1 METKDLVNEVRSDFE
16 ERRNRRRSQE
26 SKWKLNIKFM
36 SGKQNVFLDPGGD
49 VVDERREKEVY
60 NHIAPIIETRLAKF
74 ARVNCAVN
82 VRPAGADEKDVNAAK
97 LSAKIIDATLTDNNF
112 TALSGEANYWAEL
125 TGTAF
130 YKVVWDDV
138 AGVKIAVCPPQ
149 EIYPDDLEAPSVSAL
164 RSIIHAK
171 IYPVEAIYELWGV
184 EAEPEDVDVYGLE
197 GDPVK
202 VAKDENRSGYA
213 LVLERY
219 SAPSKDEPNGRL
231 TIVAGDKLVYDGELP
246 YINAAGDKRGFPF
259 IRQCALNSPGSFFG
273 TSLIER
279 LIPVQRAYNAVKNR
293 KHEFMARLSGGVYA
307 VEDGA
312 VDVESLEE
320 EGFYP
325 GRVVVYR
332 QGSQPPVPMNPGS
345 VPAEFR
351 DEEDRLL
358 EEFRRISGVSN
369 ILNIS
374 GTGLTSMSGYAL
386 SLLLEQENARMTV
399 TTESIRAAVKEV
411 SRHILR
417 LYKQF
422 ADKKRLV
429 VISGDSG
436 AVEAV
441 AFIGSELGGDDVVQE
456 TDSEMVES
464 PATRKNMVL
473 ELMRYGLLSD
483 ENGMIS
489 NRNRAK
495 IVEMLGFGNWEAA
508 KNSEEVHLKK
518 AERENAEM
526 AAGNAVEPSE
536 LDEHDLHISEHSAY
550 AAGADVTAE
559 TLAAIEKHV
568 RRHKILLSLS
578 QQAAEMA
585 KIQ

>member
-112 TALSGEANYWAEL
+112 TTLSGEANYWAEL

-184 EAEPEDVDVYGLE
+184 EVEPEDVDVYGLE

-231 TIVAGDKLVYDGELP
+231 TIVAGDKLVYDSELP

>member
-1 METKDLVNEVRSDFE
+1 MEAKDLVNEVRSDFE

>member
-112 TALSGEANYWAEL
+112 TTLSGEANYWAEL

-273 TSLIER
+273 ASLIER

>member
-130 YKVVWDDV
+130 YKVVWDDA

-483 ENGMIS
+483 ENGIIS

>member
-130 YKVVWDDV
+130 YKVVWDDA

>member
-49 VVDERREKEVY
+49 VVDERREKEIY

-130 YKVVWDDV
+130 YKVVWDDA

-184 EAEPEDVDVYGLE
+184 EVEPEDVDVYGLE

-293 KHEFMARLSGGVYA
+293 KHEFRARLSGGVYA

>member
-184 EAEPEDVDVYGLE
+184 EVEPEDVDVYGLE

-246 YINAAGDKRGFPF
+246 YVNAAGDKRGFPF

>member
-1 METKDLVNEVRSDFE
+1 MEAKDLVNEVRSDFE

-130 YKVVWDDV
+130 YKVVWDDA

-184 EAEPEDVDVYGLE
+184 EVEPEDVDVYGLE

-246 YINAAGDKRGFPF
+246 YVNAAGDKRGFPF

>member
-1 METKDLVNEVRSDFE
+1 MDTQDLVLEIRSDFE
-16 ERRNRRRSQE
+16 ERRNRRRFQE

-36 SGKQNVFLDPGGD
+36 QGKQNVFLDPAGD
-49 VVDERREKEVY
+49 VTDDRRDKEIY

-74 ARVNCAVN
+74 SRVNCAVN
-82 VRPAGADEKDVNAAK
+82 VRPAGADEKEINAAK
-97 LSAKIIDATLTDNNF
+97 LSGKIIDATLRDNNF
-112 TALSGEANYWAEL
+112 TALVAEANYWAEL

-130 YKVVWDDV
+130 YKVVWDENG
-138 AGVKIAVCPPQ
+138 GVKIAVCPPQ
-149 EIYPDDLEAPSVSAL
+149 EIYPDDLSAPSLSSL
-164 RSIIHAK
+164 RSVIHAK

-184 EAEPEDVDVYGLE
+184 EAQPEDVDIYGLE
-197 GDPVK
+197 GDPVRLG
-202 VAKDENRSGYA
+202 KDDCRTGYA

-219 SAPSKDEPNGRL
+219 SAPSKEDPDGRL
-231 TIVAGDKLVYDGELP
+231 TIVAGDKLIHDGALP
-246 YINAAGDKRGFPF
+246 YINGANGKRGFPF
-259 IRQCALNSPGSFFG
+259 VRQCALNAPGSFFG
-273 TSLIER
+273 ASLIER

-332 QGSQPPVPMNPGS
+332 QGSNPPVPMNPGT

-351 DEEDRLL
+351 DEEDRLI
-358 EEFRRISGVSN
+358 EEFRSISGVSN
-369 ILNIS
+369 VLSVS
-374 GTGLTSMSGYAL
+374 GSGLTSMSGYAL

-399 TTESIRAAVKEV
+399 TTESIRSAAKEV
-411 SRHILR
+411 ARQSLR

-429 VISGDSG
+429 LISGDSG
-436 AVEAV
+436 ELEAV

-508 KNSEEVHLKK
+508 KSSEEVHLKK
-518 AERENAEM
+518 AERENALM
-526 AAGNAVEPSE
+526 NSGKDADASE
-536 LDEHDLHISEHSAY
+536 LDEHALHISEHSSF
-550 AAGADVTAE
+550 AAGADIGKEALE
-559 TLAAIEKHV
+559 RIEKHV
-568 RRHKILLSLS
+568 RKHKILASLS
-578 QQAAEMA
+578 AKAAAQAEM
-585 KIQ
+585 Q

>member
-112 TALSGEANYWAEL
+112 TTLSGEANYWAEL

-422 ADKKRLV
+422 ADKKRLL

-559 TLAAIEKHV
+559 TLAVIEKHV

>member
-1 METKDLVNEVRSDFE
+1 MEAKDLVNEVRSDFE

-184 EAEPEDVDVYGLE
+184 EVEPEDVDVYGLE

-246 YINAAGDKRGFPF
+246 YVNAAGDKRGFPF

-526 AAGNAVEPSE
+526 AAGNAVDPSE

-578 QQAAEMA
+578 QQAAELA

>member
-49 VVDERREKEVY
+49 VVDERKEKEVY

-112 TALSGEANYWAEL
+112 TTLSGEANYWAEL

-130 YKVVWDDV
+130 YKVVWDDA

>member
-97 LSAKIIDATLTDNNF
+97 LSGKIIDATLTDNNF
-112 TALSGEANYWAEL
+112 TTLSGEANYWAEL

-184 EAEPEDVDVYGLE
+184 EVEPEDVDVYGLE

>member
-130 YKVVWDDV
+130 YKVVWDDA

-184 EAEPEDVDVYGLE
+184 EVEPEDVDVYGLE

-246 YINAAGDKRGFPF
+246 YVNAAGDKRGFPF

-429 VISGDSG
+429 VISGESG

>member
-1 METKDLVNEVRSDFE
+1 MEAKDLVNEVRSDFE

-130 YKVVWDDV
+130 YKVVWDDT

-184 EAEPEDVDVYGLE
+184 EVEPEDVDVYGLE

-526 AAGNAVEPSE
+526 AAGKAVEPSE
-536 LDEHDLHISEHSAY
+536 LDAHDLHISEHSAY

>member
-112 TALSGEANYWAEL
+112 TTLSGEANYWAEL

-184 EAEPEDVDVYGLE
+184 EVEPEDVDVYGLE

>member
-112 TALSGEANYWAEL
+112 TTLSGEANYWAEL

-130 YKVVWDDV
+130 YKVVWDDA

-184 EAEPEDVDVYGLE
+184 EVEPEDVDVYGLE

-246 YINAAGDKRGFPF
+246 YVNAAGDKRGFPF

-279 LIPVQRAYNAVKNR
+279 LIPVQRAYNAVKNL

>member
-112 TALSGEANYWAEL
+112 TTLSGEANYWAEL

-130 YKVVWDDV
+130 YKVVWDDA

-184 EAEPEDVDVYGLE
+184 EVEPEDVDVYGLE

>member
-1 METKDLVNEVRSDFE
+1 MEAKDLVNEVRSDFE

-130 YKVVWDDV
+130 YKVVWDDA

-184 EAEPEDVDVYGLE
+184 EVEPEDVDVYGLE

-246 YINAAGDKRGFPF
+246 YVNAAGDKRGFPF

-536 LDEHDLHISEHSAY
+536 LDAHDLHISEHSAY

>member
-130 YKVVWDDV
+130 YKVVWDDA

-184 EAEPEDVDVYGLE
+184 EVEPEDVDVYGLE

-508 KNSEEVHLKK
+508 KNSEEVQLKK
-518 AERENAEM
+518 AER
-526 AAGNAVEPSE
+526 
-536 LDEHDLHISEHSAY
+536 
-550 AAGADVTAE
+550 
-559 TLAAIEKHV
+559 
-568 RRHKILLSLS
+568 
-578 QQAAEMA
+578 
-585 KIQ
+585 

>member
-130 YKVVWDDV
+130 YKVVWDDA

-184 EAEPEDVDVYGLE
+184 EVEPEDVDVYGLE

>member
-184 EAEPEDVDVYGLE
+184 EVEPEDVDVYGLE

>member
-1 METKDLVNEVRSDFE
+1 MEAKDLVNEVRSDFE

-184 EAEPEDVDVYGLE
+184 EVEPEDVDVYGLE

-231 TIVAGDKLVYDGELP
+231 TIVAGDKLVFDGELP
-246 YINAAGDKRGFPF
+246 YVNAAGDKRGFPF

-585 KIQ
+585 RIQ

>member
-1 METKDLVNEVRSDFE
+1 MEAKDLVNEVRSDFE

-184 EAEPEDVDVYGLE
+184 EVEPEDVDVYGLE

-526 AAGNAVEPSE
+526 AAGKAVEPSE

>member
-184 EAEPEDVDVYGLE
+184 EVEPEDVDVYGLE

-246 YINAAGDKRGFPF
+246 YVNAAGDKRGFPF

-526 AAGNAVEPSE
+526 AAGKAVEPSE

>member
-1 METKDLVNEVRSDFE
+1 MEAKDLVNEVRSDFE

-130 YKVVWDDV
+130 YKVVWDDA

-246 YINAAGDKRGFPF
+246 YINATGEKRGFPF

>member
-1 METKDLVNEVRSDFE
+1 MEAKDLVNEVRSDFE

-184 EAEPEDVDVYGLE
+184 EVEPEDVDVYGLE

-246 YINAAGDKRGFPF
+246 YVNAAGDKRGFPF

>member
-130 YKVVWDDV
+130 YKVVWDDA

-184 EAEPEDVDVYGLE
+184 EVEPEDVDVYGLE

-246 YINAAGDKRGFPF
+246 YVNAAGDKRGFPF

>member
-1 METKDLVNEVRSDFE
+1 MEAKDLVNEVRSDFE

-184 EAEPEDVDVYGLE
+184 EVEPEDVDVYGLE

-246 YINAAGDKRGFPF
+246 YVNAAGDKRGFPF

-526 AAGNAVEPSE
+526 AAGKAVEPSE

>member
-112 TALSGEANYWAEL
+112 TTLSGEANYWAEL

-184 EAEPEDVDVYGLE
+184 EVEPEDVDVYGLE

-246 YINAAGDKRGFPF
+246 YVNAAGDKRGFPF

-526 AAGNAVEPSE
+526 AAGKAVEPSE

>member
-1 METKDLVNEVRSDFE
+1 MEAKDLVNEVRSDFE

-184 EAEPEDVDVYGLE
+184 EVEPEDVDVYGLE

-536 LDEHDLHISEHSAY
+536 LDTHDLHISEHSAY

>member
-1 METKDLVNEVRSDFE
+1 MEELNEVVKELKEDFE
-16 ERRNRRRSQE
+16 ERRRLRRLTE
-26 SKWKLNIKFM
+26 AKWKLNIKFM
-36 SGKQNVFLDPGGD
+36 QGKQNVFLDALGE
-49 VVDERREKEVY
+49 VVGETGQAEVY

-82 VRPAGADEKDVNAAK
+82 VRPAGAEEEDVNAAR
-97 LSAKIIDATLTDNNF
+97 LSGKIIEATLADNNF
-112 TALSGEANYWAEL
+112 STLAGEANYWAEL

-130 YKVVWDDV
+130 FKVVWEES
-138 AGVKIAVCPPQ
+138 GVKIAVCPPQ
-149 EIYPDDLEAPSVSAL
+149 EIYPDDPEAPSLSAL

-171 IYPVEAIYELWGV
+171 VYPVETVYELWGEEV
-184 EAEPEDVDVYGLE
+184 EPEDVDVYGLE
-197 GDPVK
+197 GDPVRVGK
-202 VAKDENRSGYA
+202 SGKKGYA

-219 SAPSKDEPNGRL
+219 MAPSKEHPEGRL
-231 TIVAGDKLVYDGELP
+231 TIAAGEKLIYDGGLP
-246 YINAAGDKRGFPF
+246 YKNGSDGKRTFPF
-259 IRQCALNSPGSFFG
+259 VRQCALNAPGSFFG
-273 TSLIER
+273 ASLIER

-307 VEDGA
+307 VEDGS
-312 VDVESLEE
+312 VDAESLEE

-332 QGSQPPVPMNPGS
+332 QGSNPPVPMNPGS

-358 EEFRRISGVSN
+358 EEFRSISGVSN
-369 ILNIS
+369 VLNVS
-374 GTGLTSMSGYAL
+374 GAGVTSMSGYAL
-386 SLLLEQENARMTV
+386 SLLLEQENSRMSV

-411 SRHILR
+411 ARQILR

-422 ADKKRLV
+422 ADKERLV
-429 VISGDSG
+429 VLSGDSG
-436 AVEAV
+436 EVETL
-441 AFIGSELGGDDVVQE
+441 AFIGSDLGGDDVVQE

-483 ENGMIS
+483 ENGRIS

-508 KNSEEVHLKK
+508 KSNEEAHLRK
-518 AERENAEM
+518 AERENMALSSGEAAE
-526 AAGNAVEPSE
+526 VSE
-536 LDEHDLHISEHSAY
+536 LDDHELHIHEHSSY
-550 AAGADVTAE
+550 SAGADIGKKALE
-559 TLAAIEKHV
+559 ALEKHV
-568 RRHKILLSLS
+568 RQHKTMLALSKEADAIANNR
-578 QQAAEMA
+578 Q
-585 KIQ
+585 

>member
-1 METKDLVNEVRSDFE
+1 MEAKDLVNEVRSDFE

-82 VRPAGADEKDVNAAK
+82 VRPAGADDKDVNAAK

-184 EAEPEDVDVYGLE
+184 EVEPEDVDVYGLE
-197 GDPVK
+197 GDSVK

-526 AAGNAVEPSE
+526 AAGKAVEPSE

>member
-130 YKVVWDDV
+130 YKVVWDDA

-184 EAEPEDVDVYGLE
+184 EVEPEDVDVYGLE

-526 AAGNAVEPSE
+526 AAGKAVEPSE

>member
-112 TALSGEANYWAEL
+112 TTLSGEANYWAEL

-130 YKVVWDDV
+130 YKVVWDDA

-219 SAPSKDEPNGRL
+219 SAPSKYEPNGRL

>member
-1 METKDLVNEVRSDFE
+1 MEAKDLVNEVRSDFE

-184 EAEPEDVDVYGLE
+184 EVEPEDVDVYGLE

>member
-130 YKVVWDDV
+130 YKVVWDDA

-184 EAEPEDVDVYGLE
+184 EVEPEDVDVYGLE

-345 VPAEFR
+345 IPAEFR